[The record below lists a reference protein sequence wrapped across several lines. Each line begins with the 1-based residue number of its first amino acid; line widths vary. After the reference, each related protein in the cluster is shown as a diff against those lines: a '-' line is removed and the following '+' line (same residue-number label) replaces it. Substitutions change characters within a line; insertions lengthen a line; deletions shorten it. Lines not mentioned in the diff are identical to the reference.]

1 MPGFRAVASGG
12 LFLEGLRVGDN
23 VFNLTGGQQRF
34 APEFLGHLGFDILRE
49 KAGEANV
56 LLRSMANE
64 NRLMIL
70 CLLADGERSVGEIET
85 LTGARQPTVSQQLAR
100 LRADGI
106 VESRRDGK
114 AIHNSLCCDRTR
126 RLLEELLRKLYRVA
140 AAAVPS
146 ADPD

>member
-1 MPGFRAVASGG
+1 MTNIYEFDGKSGFGV
-12 LFLEGLRVGDN
+12 LW
-23 VFNLTGGQQRF
+23 
-34 APEFLGHLGFDILRE
+34 E
-49 KAGEANV
+49 KAGEANT

-70 CLLADGERSVGEIET
+70 CLLADGEKSVGEIET

-114 AIHNSLCCDRTR
+114 TIHYSLSCARTR
-126 RLLEELLRKLYRVA
+126 KLLEELCELYRA
-140 AAAVPS
+140 AAAESP
-146 ADPD
+146 AAKDD

>member
-1 MPGFRAVASGG
+1 M
-12 LFLEGLRVGDN
+12 DN
-23 VFNLTGGQQRF
+23 IYNFD
-34 APEFLGHLGFDILRE
+34 PETGFDALWE
-49 KAGEANV
+49 NAGDANT

-70 CLLADGERSVGEIET
+70 CLLADGEKSVGEIET

-114 AIHNSLCCDRTR
+114 AIHYSLCCDRTR
-126 RLLEELLRKLYRVA
+126 KLLGELCQMYRA
-140 AAAVPS
+140 AAGRDSS
-146 ADPD
+146 AA

>member
-1 MPGFRAVASGG
+1 MNSIYDF
-12 LFLEGLRVGDN
+12 D
-23 VFNLTGGQQRF
+23 
-34 APEFLGHLGFDILRE
+34 PESDFGVLWE
-49 KAGEANV
+49 NAGEANT

-70 CLLADGERSVGEIET
+70 CLLGDGEKSVGEIET

-114 AIHNSLCCDRTR
+114 TIYYSLSCERTR
-126 RLLEELLRKLYRVA
+126 KLLQVLCQLYRA
-140 AAAVPS
+140 AAGRDSS
-146 ADPD
+146 AA

>member
-1 MPGFRAVASGG
+1 MNNIYDLDGES
-12 LFLEGLRVGDN
+12 
-23 VFNLTGGQQRF
+23 
-34 APEFLGHLGFDILRE
+34 EFGVLWA
-49 KAGEANV
+49 KAGEANT

-70 CLLADGERSVGEIET
+70 CLLAESEKSVGEIET

-114 AIHNSLCCDRTR
+114 AIYYSLSCDRTR
-126 RLLEELLRKLYRVA
+126 KLLEELCELYRA
-140 AAAVPS
+140 AAASSPS
-146 ADPD
+146 AKAD

>member
-1 MPGFRAVASGG
+1 MNSIY
-12 LFLEGLRVGDN
+12 
-23 VFNLTGGQQRF
+23 
-34 APEFLGHLGFDILRE
+34 EFDGESEFGVLWE
-49 KAGEANV
+49 NAGEANT

-70 CLLADGERSVGEIET
+70 CLLAESEKSVGEIET

-114 AIHNSLCCDRTR
+114 AIYYSLSCDRTR
-126 RLLEELLRKLYRVA
+126 KLLEELCELYRA
-140 AAAVPS
+140 AAEKPPRAK
-146 ADPD
+146 AG

>member
-1 MPGFRAVASGG
+1 MNGI
-12 LFLEGLRVGDN
+12 N
-23 VFNLTGGQQRF
+23 
-34 APEFLGHLGFDILRE
+34 EFDGEPGFDILRE

-85 LTGARQPTVSQQLAR
+85 LTGARQPAVSQQLAR
-100 LRADGI
+100 LRTDGI

-114 AIHNSLCCDRTR
+114 SIHYSLCCGRTR
-126 RLLEELLRKLYRVA
+126 RLLEELRKLYRA
-140 AAAVPS
+140 AAAVAPS

>member
-1 MPGFRAVASGG
+1 MPTRHLLGQAPRRKAD
-12 LFLEGLRVGDN
+12 EMDN
-23 VFNLTGGQQRF
+23 IY
-34 APEFLGHLGFDILRE
+34 EFDIDSEFGILWDN
-49 KAGEANV
+49 AGEANH

-70 CLLADGERSVGEIET
+70 CLLAEGEKSVGEIES

-114 AIHNSLCCDRTR
+114 TIHYSLCCDRTR
-126 RLLEELLRKLYRVA
+126 KLLEELCKLYRA
-140 AAAVPS
+140 AAKKTS
-146 ADPD
+146 AAESD

>member
-1 MPGFRAVASGG
+1 MKNLHEFNGKS
-12 LFLEGLRVGDN
+12 
-23 VFNLTGGQQRF
+23 VFGALW
-34 APEFLGHLGFDILRE
+34 A
-49 KAGEANV
+49 KAGEANI

-70 CLLADGERSVGEIET
+70 CLLADGEKSVGEIET

-114 AIHNSLCCDRTR
+114 AIHYSLSCSRTR
-126 RLLEELLRKLYRVA
+126 KLLEELCELYRPA
-140 AAAVPS
+140 AAPTVKS
-146 ADPD
+146 D

>member
-1 MPGFRAVASGG
+1 MNSIYDFDPETGYG
-12 LFLEGLRVGDN
+12 LLWDNAGD
-23 VFNLTGGQQRF
+23 
-34 APEFLGHLGFDILRE
+34 
-49 KAGEANV
+49 ANV

-70 CLLADGERSVGEIET
+70 CLLADGEKSVSEIET

-114 AIHNSLCCDRTR
+114 AIHYSLCCERTR
-126 RLLEELLRKLYRVA
+126 KLLMELCNLYRA
-140 AAAVPS
+140 AAGKEASS
-146 ADPD
+146 AA

>member
-1 MPGFRAVASGG
+1 MNT
-12 LFLEGLRVGDN
+12 LY
-23 VFNLTGGQQRF
+23 
-34 APEFLGHLGFDILRE
+34 EFDGESPFGVLWK
-49 KAGEANV
+49 KADEANI

-70 CLLADGERSVGEIET
+70 CLLADGEKSVSEIEI

-114 AIHNSLCCDRTR
+114 AIHYSLCCGRTR
-126 RLLEELLRKLYRVA
+126 KLLEELSELYRVA
-140 AAAVPS
+140 AAPI
-146 ADPD
+146 DGRG

>member
-1 MPGFRAVASGG
+1 M
-12 LFLEGLRVGDN
+12 N
-23 VFNLTGGQQRF
+23 NIHVFDSESAFGVLW
-34 APEFLGHLGFDILRE
+34 D

-70 CLLADGERSVGEIET
+70 CLLADGEKSVGEIET

-114 AIHNSLCCDRTR
+114 AIHYSLCCGRTR
-126 RLLEELLRKLYRVA
+126 KMLEELSELYRVA
-140 AAAVPS
+140 AVPTGGR
-146 ADPD
+146 D